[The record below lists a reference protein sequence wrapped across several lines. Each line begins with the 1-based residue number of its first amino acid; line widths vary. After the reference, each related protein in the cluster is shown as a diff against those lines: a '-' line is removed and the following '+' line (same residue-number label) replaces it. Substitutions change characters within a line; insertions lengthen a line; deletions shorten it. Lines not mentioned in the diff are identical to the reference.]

1 MDTLQQLFDTRLFS
15 LGGTPVTVATLAV
28 AVLIVVA
35 SLILSFLIQKAV
47 TRALRRRGLAEEG
60 TVGAMLRL
68 LHYVVM
74 LVGVGVALDTI
85 GFSLGALFAAG
96 AVFAVGLGFAMQNIA
111 QNFVS
116 GVILLIE
123 RSIRPGDILGLEGRM
138 VRVQQLGIRSTLV
151 RTRDDEDMIVPNSVI
166 VQSTVK
172 NFTLRDSL
180 YRIRVQVGVVYRSD
194 MATVRRTLER
204 VGNDVSWRA
213 KQRAPVVLMREFA
226 DSSVNFEVSVWIDD
240 PWDAM
245 RARSDLH
252 EAIWTAVIGA
262 GITIAFPQ
270 LDVHFDPPV
279 EESMRSLAAASA

>member
-1 MDTLQQLFDTRLFS
+1 METLQRVFETRLFS
-15 LGGTPVTVATLAV
+15 LGDTPVTFATLAV
-28 AVLIVVA
+28 AVVIVLA
-35 SLILSFLIQKAV
+35 SVLLSLLLQQAV
-47 TRALRRRGLAEEG
+47 KRALRQRGLAGEG

-68 LHYVVM
+68 LHYVVV
-74 LVGVGVALDTI
+74 LVGLGVALDTI

-123 RSIRPGDILGLEGRM
+123 RSIKPGDILGIEGGM

-180 YRIRVQVGVVYRSD
+180 YRIRVPVGVVYSSD
-194 MATVRRTLER
+194 MANVRRTLER
-204 VGNDVSWRA
+204 VANDVSWRA
-213 KQRAPVVLMREFA
+213 KERAPVVLLREFG

-240 PWDAM
+240 PWDAW

-252 EAIWTAVIGA
+252 EAIWTAFKGA

-279 EESMRSLAAASA
+279 EESMRLVAAGA